1 MLRVYD
7 VLGIEYLLFKL
18 EKKMLRIAIFRNV
31 SRDFFFLFLY
41 DHFDNASKNGK
52 SLQLNGS

>member
-31 SRDFFFLFLY
+31 SRDFFFFFCMIISTMPRKMEKVY
-41 DHFDNASKNGK
+41 N
-52 SLQLNGS
+52 

>member
-31 SRDFFFLFLY
+31 SRVFFFCMIISTMPRKMEKVY
-41 DHFDNASKNGK
+41 N
-52 SLQLNGS
+52 